1 MLPLFRNQHI
11 PRQSRRCGRSSTPRI
26 STRVRSRSRPSR
38 STLAPSSSKAVAE
51 IVDDADVLLEFYRY
65 PAERWI
71 HLRTTNPA
79 LHDRGCSR
87 GLRRK
92 VTKGPGHARPEL
104 PWPTSSS
111 TPHKPAGAR
120 SQMHPTKARVI
131 QREQSADTGTGHGVP
146 DCGQRQ
152 GNQEKPARTL
162 RGTEPCSAAPKAP
175 TYMRT
180 SVNV

>member
-1 MLPLFRNQHI
+1 MREIFNAEDIDKGQVAIKAFAIDFGAKFPQSGGRDRRRRRRPVGVLPL
-11 PRQSRRCGRSSTPRI
+11 
-26 STRVRSRSRPSR
+26 
-38 STLAPSSSKAVAE
+38 
-51 IVDDADVLLEFYRY
+51 

-71 HLRTTNPA
+71 HLRTTNPIESTFA
-79 LHDRGCSR
+79 TVR
-87 GLRRK
+87 LRTK

-146 DCGQRQ
+146 DCGQHQ
-152 GNQEKPARTL
+152 GNDEKPARTL
-162 RGTEPCSAAPKAP
+162 RGTEPCSAAPKVP